1 MFELAI
7 QSCGSADSA
16 TSSCQALAASVQGYM
31 RLSLLGLAV
40 PGAIASV
47 ILAVLVLGRR
57 THLPRWTVVANPL
70 LLVVLLL
77 PVFAAAPAPIGAER
91 FLRATIGVVCIRPG
105 VVP

>member
-1 MFELAI
+1 
-7 QSCGSADSA
+7 
-16 TSSCQALAASVQGYM
+16 M